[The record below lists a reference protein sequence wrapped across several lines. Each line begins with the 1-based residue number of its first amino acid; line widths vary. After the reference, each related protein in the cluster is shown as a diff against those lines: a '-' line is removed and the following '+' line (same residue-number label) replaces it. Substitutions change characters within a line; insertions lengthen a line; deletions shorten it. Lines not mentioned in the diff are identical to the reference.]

1 MNAKIFDNV
10 PLTDDV
16 KLDMYMTTGVIKT
29 LYQLEGGDK
38 LIQQRK
44 NEDRLV
50 EINHYYI
57 AKYQA
62 QTKVLKTFI
71 FFCCLAM
78 IGSILYNKGLIT
90 MLTFTIYTGLLGFIM
105 LYVIGRDIFNIF
117 IRDSRNYDEI
127 DYSLSYTPSFP
138 DIDLSGNTPSAAE
151 LSNIP
156 SCPI

>member
-29 LYQLEGGDK
+29 LYQLDGGDK

>member
-38 LIQQRK
+38 LIQQRR
-44 NEDRLV
+44 NENRLV

>member
-1 MNAKIFDNV
+1 MNANLFDQV
-10 PLTDDV
+10 PQTDDV

-44 NEDRLV
+44 NENRLV

-62 QTKVLKTFI
+62 QTKVLQSFI

-78 IGSILYNKGLIT
+78 IGSILYNKGFIT
-90 MLTFTIYTGLLGFIM
+90 LLTFTIYTGLLGFIM
-105 LYVIGRDIFNIF
+105 IYVIGRDIFNIF
-117 IRDSRNYDEI
+117 IRDNRNYDEI

-156 SCPI
+156 SCPL